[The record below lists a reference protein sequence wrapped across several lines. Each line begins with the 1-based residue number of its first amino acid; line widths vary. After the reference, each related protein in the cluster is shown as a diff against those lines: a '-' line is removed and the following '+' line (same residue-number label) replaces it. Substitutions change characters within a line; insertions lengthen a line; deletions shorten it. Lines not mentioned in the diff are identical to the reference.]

1 MRGLSDTSDDFS
13 DNALESESGGISL
26 PNGIPASSVEATKD
40 VSSIMYF
47 TGVEV
52 IGALT
57 NQ

>member
-52 IGALT
+52 MP
-57 NQ
+57 